1 MKHLWFGI
9 LTLGWFV
16 LSGCPPAAVDKEPP
30 VSAGSMPVAA
40 PASFGGQSVL
50 GAAPKDVYMIHIRL
64 GTVEVPTGVASG
76 SEELWSYL
84 DEEPVSLQS
93 PVLGLNGFRV
103 GVGRG
108 DAWED
113 LKRILQKMT
122 GQHFRSTTIQT
133 FASVPVSVELKTKLP
148 TQRIFTSFED
158 RTLSGADYPP
168 GDNLL
173 TISCTLDEDNP
184 NEVFLTVV
192 PQIRSTNRV
201 SQFIQ
206 GQGIPRFAA
215 RPVLFTFIPLTFQL
229 TVRRNDFLVIGPS
242 IESRR
247 PTSVGYHFL
256 TKERKGMRYETVL
269 ILRPLV
275 HRLRIDAKK

>member
-16 LSGCPPAAVDKEPP
+16 LSGCPPAAVDKEPSVP
-30 VSAGSMPVAA
+30 TGSMPVAA
-40 PASFGGQSVL
+40 QTLFGGKSAL
-50 GAAPKDVYMIHIRL
+50 GAAPKGVYMIHVRL
-64 GTVEVPTGVASG
+64 GTVEVPTGTASG

-93 PVLGLNGFRV
+93 PVLRINGFRV
-103 GVGRG
+103 GVGQS

-122 GQHFRSTTIQT
+122 GQHFGSMTIQ
-133 FASVPVSVELKTKLP
+133 ALAGVPVSVELKTKQP

-158 RTLSGADYPP
+158 LTLSGADYPP

-184 NEVFLTVV
+184 NQVFMTVV
-192 PQIRSTNRV
+192 PQIRSTKRI

-215 RPVLFTFIPLTFQL
+215 KPVLFTFTPLTFQL
-229 TVRRNDFLVIGPS
+229 TVRRDDFLVIGPS

-269 ILRPLV
+269 VLRPLV